1 MFFQNLQ
8 ENTHARVLFF
18 KQSCSCC
25 FPVNFAK
32 FLRIPFLIEH
42 LPWLAAS
49 LEIAVWSK
57 TVLDEKLKLKFV
69 FSFVE
74 SYYWACGFQKLGCC
88 CQSSPNDI
96 WQRDIV
102 YSNSS
107 LKFVPPLSKQS
118 NASDIFL
125 LVSTIP
131 QLGELWLSLQNKH
144 KVSAFSLNF
153 LVFSNKK
160 KLWIKTT
167 FGSDENIF
175 SLVTNSS
182 LTTFKTL
189 YNSWSTDVLSL

>member
-1 MFFQNLQ
+1 MLFSCEFCKIPT
-8 ENTHARVLFF
+8 NTFSDRTP
-18 KQSCSCC
+18 
-25 FPVNFAK
+25 PV
-32 FLRIPFLIEH
+32 
-42 LPWLAAS
+42 AAS

-131 QLGELWLSLQNKH
+131 QLGELWLSLQNIH
-144 KVSAFSLNF
+144 KISAFSLNF
-153 LVFSNKK
+153 LVFSNKNETVNK
-160 KLWIKTT
+160 NHVWFRRKY
-167 FGSDENIF
+167 FF
-175 SLVTNSS
+175 SSN
-182 LTTFKTL
+182 
-189 YNSWSTDVLSL
+189 